1 MSNVWRRYP
10 EESLLVEPLGDAT
23 AVYCVHTGDTHL
35 IDAFP
40 LAILDALRDE
50 GPLPAGNLSQ
60 LLAELLDET
69 PDAVEPRVRAVL
81 ASLELM
87 QLVECTDA

>member
-1 MSNVWRRYP
+1 MWRRYS
-10 EESLLVEPLGDAT
+10 EDLLLVEPLGDAT

-40 LAILDALRDE
+40 VAILDVLLTE
-50 GPLPAGNLSQ
+50 GPLS
-60 LLAELLDET
+60 AEAVGGIIADWMGEAREDVET
-69 PDAVEPRVRAVL
+69 RVRAVL

-87 QLVECTDA
+87 QLVECVEA